1 MPTVITLGFAKADTR
16 SDARSDARDDSREKM
31 LKCRPFGIEFR
42 SNSLPGNIVNL

>member
-1 MPTVITLGFAKADTR
+1 MPTVITLGFAKA
-16 SDARSDARDDSREKM
+16 DARSDARDDSREKM